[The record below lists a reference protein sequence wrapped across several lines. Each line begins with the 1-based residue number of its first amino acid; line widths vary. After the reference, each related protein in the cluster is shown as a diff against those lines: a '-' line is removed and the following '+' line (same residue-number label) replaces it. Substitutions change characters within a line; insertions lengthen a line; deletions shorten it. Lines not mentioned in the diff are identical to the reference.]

1 MSETDT
7 MSLAIDGLRADR
19 NALVEIA
26 RQLSATQW
34 DSPSGCEG
42 WTTKDLVSHMASLFW
57 DVVDGS
63 AAPDTAGLG
72 IEEAAAVKVEA
83 RRAMAPDEVLADYE
97 AVSVRAIEAL
107 ATVATLDMD
116 IPFSDF
122 ESYPASLVPAAFCF
136 DHYTHIR
143 ADLFRPR
150 GSLAG
155 DPPASDELRLAPT
168 LDWIE
173 AAIAKQ
179 NAVAVASMRGRI
191 EIVVSGPGGRTIPV
205 GEGDHV
211 ASVESDGLSLVLWI
225 TQRSQWDEVGARAQ
239 GVPAALET
247 ARSLRVY

>member
-1 MSETDT
+1 

-19 NALVEIA
+19 NALVETA
-26 RQLSATQW
+26 GKLSPGQW
-34 DSPSGCEG
+34 ESPSGCEG
-42 WTTKDLVSHMASLFW
+42 WTTKDVVSHMASLFW
-57 DVVDGS
+57 DVVGGS
-63 AAPDTAGLG
+63 AAPDTSGLG
-72 IEEAAAVKVEA
+72 VEEAAAVKVEA

-107 ATVATLDMD
+107 GAVATLDMD

-143 ADLFRPR
+143 ADLFWPR

-155 DPPASDELRLAPT
+155 DPPPSDELRLTPT

-179 NAVAVASMRGRI
+179 NGAVVASLSGQI
-191 EIVVSGPGGRTIPV
+191 EIVVVGPGARTIRV
-205 GEGDHV
+205 GEGERV
-211 ASVESDGLSLVLWI
+211 ATVESDGLSLVLWI
-225 TQRSQWDEVGARAQ
+225 TQRSPWDEVGVRAQ
-239 GVPAALET
+239 GLPAGLET
-247 ARSLRVY
+247 ARTLKVY